1 MISEVYNSVKI
12 INLFSLG
19 ILISQ
24 NTKIIAV
31 SIYSCNRYFSKENI
45 LMADKRMKKCSIS
58 LIIREVQIKITIRYH
73 LTTIRMVIIKKNL
86 QIINAR
92 EGVEEKEPSY
102 TVGGDVTG
110 TTVWSFL

>member
-1 MISEVYNSVKI
+1 
-12 INLFSLG
+12 
-19 ILISQ
+19 
-24 NTKIIAV
+24 
-31 SIYSCNRYFSKENI
+31 
-45 LMADKRMKKCSIS
+45 MADKRMKKCSIS